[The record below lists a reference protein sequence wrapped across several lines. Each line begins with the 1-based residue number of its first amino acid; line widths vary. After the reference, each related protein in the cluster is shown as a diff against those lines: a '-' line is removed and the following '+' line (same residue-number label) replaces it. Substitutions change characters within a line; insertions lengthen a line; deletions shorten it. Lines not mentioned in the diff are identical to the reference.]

1 MESLALE
8 VSKILNITVEKAIE
22 LLPIIRSQFIRYSII
37 QSVYSPLSFT
47 MAVVAILIIITATTY
62 MFTREYLDDDSGFNA
77 DERCVAENTKRVLP
91 MLVKVMVVLMILIA
105 ILNIS
110 KYMLAPDF
118 MMIKEF
124 ILQ

>member
-1 MESLALE
+1 
-8 VSKILNITVEKAIE
+8 
-22 LLPIIRSQFIRYSII
+22 
-37 QSVYSPLSFT
+37 
-47 MAVVAILIIITATTY
+47 
-62 MFTREYLDDDSGFNA
+62 MFTREYSDDDSGFNA

-105 ILNIS
+105 TLNIS